1 MPLCK
6 IKKDFKTKSTYSS
19 EDELTVK
26 ILILTMLMM
35 QTPIPRGLQISSALL
50 CFPQKIMQQ
59 IFSSPDTCNDL
70 LATPSS
76 LTA

>member
-26 ILILTMLMM
+26 ILISTMLMM
-35 QTPIPRGLQISSALL
+35 QTPIPGGLQN
-50 CFPQKIMQQ
+50 
-59 IFSSPDTCNDL
+59 FSSIVMLPTENNATDIL
-70 LATPSS
+70 LT
-76 LTA
+76 